1 MGPRSALTKQPVG
14 GRANEGG
21 LRIGEMERDSLM
33 GHGITGFLTESMM
46 ERSDK
51 YHMAICNKTGMLAVY
66 NPTKK
71 LFLSPMADGPLK
83 FLEDTSPDG
92 AKTLRTD
99 TMSKFGRDFSV
110 VQIPYTLKLM
120 MQELQTINI
129 NMRIITE
136 DNIQQLENMSYQQ
149 IPETAD
155 EYIRKLN
162 RLVQEADQ
170 DQDLMKKVREATKQG
185 ATQPGLDKA
194 SLNEV
199 IKEVDKD
206 KDKEPTESELIEM
219 TQGYSP
225 GHFDTPVSLP
235 EDKDIEPWEYTSE
248 HDSQYTVDTKIGTPK
263 EEWMSTHI
271 PKDDQRESREIWR
284 IISSDHDRDPR
295 LLNESSNLAREKN
308 VGTQEVDDR
317 MSLSNPYTITSYQP
331 EDYVYLKGDAKP
343 HRIWM
348 IQDMTETASRKQIFT
363 LITNDHEGLRPQ
375 ERIQVVNHTR
385 IEPIPAHD
393 TSIES
398 SESMQ
403 GGGGSMGQ
411 SGRMPF
417 LGEMNT
423 MGMNNGMPNIIIN
436 PTMIN
441 GNNNNG
447 MQGQQGDGMDLQGGG
462 GMMGQNPNMPLP
474 PISLNSMGSRPMAMQ
489 AQVQAPQAEEKKS
502 KGWIQSAID
511 FTKELVIKKV

>member
-1 MGPRSALTKQPVG
+1 M
-14 GRANEGG
+14 
-21 LRIGEMERDSLM
+21 
-33 GHGITGFLTESMM
+33 
-46 ERSDK
+46 
-51 YHMAICNKTGMLAVY
+51 
-66 NPTKK
+66 
-71 LFLSPMADGPLK
+71 
-83 FLEDTSPDG
+83 
-92 AKTLRTD
+92 
-99 TMSKFGRDFSV
+99 
-110 VQIPYTLKLM
+110 
-120 MQELQTINI
+120 
-129 NMRIITE
+129 
-136 DNIQQLENMSYQQ
+136 
-149 IPETAD
+149 
-155 EYIRKLN
+155 
-162 RLVQEADQ
+162 
-170 DQDLMKKVREATKQG
+170 
-185 ATQPGLDKA
+185 
-194 SLNEV
+194 
-199 IKEVDKD
+199 
-206 KDKEPTESELIEM
+206 
-219 TQGYSP
+219 
-225 GHFDTPVSLP
+225 
-235 EDKDIEPWEYTSE
+235 
-248 HDSQYTVDTKIGTPK
+248 
-263 EEWMSTHI
+263 
-271 PKDDQRESREIWR
+271 
-284 IISSDHDRDPR
+284 
-295 LLNESSNLAREKN
+295 
-308 VGTQEVDDR
+308 
-317 MSLSNPYTITSYQP
+317 
-331 EDYVYLKGDAKP
+331 YLKGDAKP

-423 MGMNNGMPNIIIN
+423 MGMNNGMPNIIIS

-447 MQGQQGDGMDLQGGG
+447 MQGDGMDLQGGD
-462 GMMGQNPNMPLP
+462 GMMSQNTNMPLP

>member
-1 MGPRSALTKQPVG
+1 
-14 GRANEGG
+14 
-21 LRIGEMERDSLM
+21 MERDSLM

-51 YHMAICNKTGMLAVY
+51 YHMAVCNKTGMMAVY

-92 AKTLRTD
+92 TKALRTD
-99 TMSKFGRDFSV
+99 TISKYGRDFSV

-129 NMRIITE
+129 SMRIITE
-136 DNIQQLENMSYQQ
+136 DNIQQLENMSYRQ

-162 RLVQEADQ
+162 KLVHESDQ
-170 DQDLMKKVREATKQG
+170 DPDLMKRVREATKQG
-185 ATQPGLDKA
+185 ATVTEVVGLDKA

-199 IKEVDKD
+199 VKAVEKDQKEL
-206 KDKEPTESELIEM
+206 KEDEWKILSEGNDSRGEGFPE
-219 TQGYSP
+219 GY
-225 GHFDTPVSLP
+225 FDTP
-235 EDKDIEPWEYTSE
+235 EDKDIEPWEYTPE
-248 HDSQYTVDTKIGTPK
+248 HDSQYTVDSASTKIPLGQRG
-263 EEWMSTHI
+263 EDEWKI
-271 PKDDQRESREIWR
+271 IEQDSRASEPH
-284 IISSDHDRDPR
+284 SS
-295 LLNESSNLAREKN
+295 A
-308 VGTQEVDDR
+308 
-317 MSLSNPYTITSYQP
+317 LSNPYTITSYQP
-331 EDYVYLKGDAKP
+331 DDYVYLKGDAKP

-385 IEPIPAHD
+385 IEMIPAHD
-393 TSIES
+393 TSLES
-398 SESMQ
+398 TESMQ
-403 GGGGSMGQ
+403 GGGGGPYGSGGPG
-411 SGRMPF
+411 GRMQF
-417 LGEMNT
+417 LGEG
-423 MGMNNGMPNIIIN
+423 MGNGMPNIIIN

-447 MQGQQGDGMDLQGGG
+447 TQGQQGQQDDGMGMQGGNG
-462 GMMGQNPNMPLP
+462 NPNMPLP
-474 PISLNSMGSRPMAMQ
+474 PISLNSMGSRQVPMAIQ
-489 AQVQAPQAEEKKS
+489 AQGEEKKSKES